1 MQTMDPS
8 HEGAWPRDMVISID
22 QPSTLTL
29 LLFVRSAWGLD
40 ANGVA
45 PVEAEPDPGSTRA
58 PAGLDMEAANARWID
73 DWARAF
79 DAIVPRPEWI
89 SREPDA
95 LTLLM
100 LEADSEG
107 YFDWV
112 ASVESFWREG
122 LDDEACWAWQS
133 RLTEHHGSPEHDAV
147 EWLVPVWR
155 SGVTTIVELPFA
167 GYYVRRLSR
176 ETIVVS
182 AATRRDPQ
190 LYSLAL
196 STL

>member
-1 MQTMDPS
+1 
-8 HEGAWPRDMVISID
+8 MVISID

-29 LLFVRSAWGLD
+29 LLFVRSAWGLAAD
-40 ANGVA
+40 GV
-45 PVEAEPDPGSTRA
+45 PPLDHEPPTGATRA
-58 PAGLDMEAANARWID
+58 PAGLDRAAANARWRD
-73 DWARAF
+73 DWARAL
-79 DAIVPRPEWI
+79 DAVTPRAEWI

-107 YFDWV
+107 YFDRI
-112 ASVESFWREG
+112 ASVETFWREG
-122 LDDEACWAWQS
+122 LDDEAWWAWQR
-133 RLTEHHGSPEHDAV
+133 RLTEHRGSPEHEVV
-147 EWLVPVWR
+147 EWLVPVWQ

-182 AATRRDPQ
+182 AATRHDPQ